1 MKNKKML
8 AACLGAAVLVAGFGG
23 VYLYARPQTQVG
35 EKSVQVRVIHSDQTE
50 KEFTY
55 QTEFEYLGEV
65 LEAEAL
71 VVFQTGPYGMFIEEV
86 DGERAVYEEDGAYW
100 ALYEGEEYAVT
111 GADQTPVEDSD
122 GFSLVYTVA

>member
-1 MKNKKML
+1 MKNKNML

-23 VYLYARPQTQVG
+23 MYLYARPQTQVG